1 MPPCRRG
8 GRFTPQTLNV
18 DMTVSEL
25 RFNSYNTRRNLP
37 KKVRRRRGEANFLGE
52 FLRTI
57 LKNNVQPILYGRNF
71 PVFGCGVADLLLCQ
85 LPKGTTQGGE
95 VDRVCLMAFEMKLND
110 WRKALHQAYR
120 YKYYADRSVV
130 VLPEKTAHRAVQSHH
145 LFEALGVE
153 LWTLDTVKRKIYK
166 RVSNLGR
173 TGPLNTAKRSLALS
187 KLSRRLVD
195 LSLPQEETQ
204 AF

>member
-1 MPPCRRG
+1 MPA
-8 GRFTPQTLNV
+8 
-18 DMTVSEL
+18 SEL

-37 KKVRRRRGEANFLGE
+37 KEVRRRRGEANFLGA

-57 LKNNVQPILYGRNF
+57 LKKKAPPILYGRNF

-85 LPKGTTQGGE
+85 LPKGTTPGGE

-120 YKYYADRSVV
+120 YKYYADRSIV
-130 VLPEKTAHRAVQSHH
+130 VLPEKAANRAVQSRH

-153 LWTLDTVKRKIYK
+153 LWTLDTAKRKIYK
-166 RVSNLGR
+166 RVAHLGQ

-187 KLSRRLVD
+187 RLSPRLSD
-195 LSLPQEETQ
+195 LGL
-204 AF
+204 F